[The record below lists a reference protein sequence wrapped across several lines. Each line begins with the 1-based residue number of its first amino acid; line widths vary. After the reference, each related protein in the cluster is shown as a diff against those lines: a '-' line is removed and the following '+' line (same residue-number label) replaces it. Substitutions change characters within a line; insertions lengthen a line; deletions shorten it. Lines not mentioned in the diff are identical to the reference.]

1 MSFCIF
7 ICNTPQSKKKE
18 RHIVKRIIAVILAAL
33 FITGLTMACASLT
46 GRFFGPRATADS
58 KRFKE
63 EYEALNSE
71 LKDDGTN
78 AYTTVSI
85 DEVNKIEYLTYDELL
100 DFIGNKTGLL
110 YFGRPG
116 CPWCRLLVPSMLD
129 YAIED
134 NVTIY
139 YYDIE
144 KDRTENNAEYKNI
157 LSVLGEYLP
166 TDTVTQSEDDP
177 DFDPDLKRVVL
188 PQLFFIKDGE
198 VRSGLMLYQ
207 HVYLRDGQTEN
218 VKQILR
224 FSYNSLLFNYGANAD
239 DEGCEC

>member
-1 MSFCIF
+1 MVDDM
-7 ICNTPQSKKKE
+7 KKKAAAII
-18 RHIVKRIIAVILAAL
+18 IVFYILGATAS
-33 FITGLTMACASLT
+33 CNSLT
-46 GRFFGPRATADS
+46 ERVTGPRATADS
-58 KRFKE
+58 IRFKE
-63 EYEALNSE
+63 EYEALNGE
-71 LKDDGTN
+71 LNDDGTN
-78 AYTTVSI
+78 AYTPVSI
-85 DEVNKIEYLTYDELL
+85 DEANKVKYLTYYELL

-129 YAIED
+129 YAKED

-144 KDRTENNAEYKNI
+144 KDRAENNAEYKDI
-157 LSVLGEYLP
+157 LAVLGEHLP
-166 TDTVTQSEDDP
+166 TDTVTQSEGDL

-207 HVYLRDGQTEN
+207 HAYLRDGQTEN
-218 VKQILR
+218 LKQMLR
-224 FSYNSLLFNYGANAD
+224 FLYNSLLFYNGTND
-239 DEGCEC
+239 GDGNCEC